1 MRGLK
6 EVLADRALMDQIGE
20 AVREAGR
27 QMTGI
32 RVGENEIEKKEGRSN
47 FVTRYDRR
55 NQEYLQERFGK
66 LLPEA
71 AFVGE
76 EDQEHRD
83 RLPDGFVWIVD
94 PIDGTTNFLF
104 DLHMSCVSAGLL
116 YDGQPVA
123 GFVYNPYTD
132 EMFCAIEGQGAF
144 RNGRRI
150 QLQDLPLE
158 EGLAFYGCAAYN
170 DEHIDALMRYV
181 GELFHRALG
190 IRTLGTGA
198 WALCTVA
205 GGGGVIYTEFAL
217 KPWDYAASVII
228 LQEAGCVITQMD
240 GSPVSFVKASDIMA
254 GTPKAHAQCVEMM
267 KRCLE
272 MERK

>member
-6 EVLADRALMDQIGE
+6 EVLADRVLMDQIGE

-104 DLHMSCVSAGLL
+104 DLHIRIKRSGKFALGALDANDVAFDLDVDVGR
-116 YDGQPVA
+116 YDDGQ
-123 GFVYNPYTD
+123 F
-132 EMFCAIEGQGAF
+132 
-144 RNGRRI
+144 
-150 QLQDLPLE
+150 
-158 EGLAFYGCAAYN
+158 AY
-170 DEHIDALMRYV
+170 
-181 GELFHRALG
+181 
-190 IRTLGTGA
+190 
-198 WALCTVA
+198 
-205 GGGGVIYTEFAL
+205 
-217 KPWDYAASVII
+217 S
-228 LQEAGCVITQMD
+228 
-240 GSPVSFVKASDIMA
+240 
-254 GTPKAHAQCVEMM
+254 
-267 KRCLE
+267 
-272 MERK
+272 